1 MRLDLSAAAR
11 RIGQWLTGSRLA
23 TLSSLFALAALSTPV
38 QAQISITGG
47 DMQSGVVNTTL
58 PTPLSVHVIDN
69 GTGMPAVGGDV
80 NWSITQGSATFVGS
94 GASTITTMGDSNG
107 DASVQLMLG
116 STPGP
121 ITVHADSVDFGTVD
135 FSILA
140 TSFTITKI
148 SGDNQTGAAS
158 SPLSMP
164 LVVKIAD
171 GMGVGQSGQMVQFTV
186 QPPNDATVNGS
197 SSALVSTDGSGLASV
212 SVSLGT
218 MTGSFQIAA
227 DGGPMVGVVF
237 FDVTTTAGGNGMIIK
252 NGGDGQQ
259 TAVNTTF
266 PQPLQIR
273 VLDGMMAAVPSVPV
287 TFTVTSANATIQ
299 QSGTSTFSTMT
310 DASGNDSVNIDAGGS
325 VGAVTVTADA
335 GSYGIVTFNLF
346 QGIGSFV
353 ITGGNMQAGPANS
366 TLPIPLSI
374 QVQNAM
380 GMPNGVVSLR
390 FRVDSGNATIQESGA
405 ATFDTASDASG
416 NASVH
421 LVLGASPG
429 GVSVTVLPLSGLY
442 NNAIFSENI
451 TGGGTP
457 AIIKLDGDNQ
467 SGNINTPLARPLL
480 VLVTDATGMPVNNQ
494 SVLFTVANG
503 GATFTANGSNTI
515 TVGTGSNGQAS
526 AAVTVG
532 STGGPFQISADAGA
546 PYGAVTFNEIAISPL
561 TVSKVS
567 GDGQTGLV
575 NTTLPQDLVVTVT
588 DGSGTP
594 QTDRFIVFNV
604 TSGNATFLQSGGT
617 SFGSGTGG
625 GGTAAVT
632 LVLGGQPG
640 PVVVTATDNAG
651 AGMVT
656 FNETAVTQSYNIV
669 KFNGDGQ
676 SATAGQSLPQ
686 PISVRVTDSRTGA
699 VAVGVPVLFSVVNG
713 NSTVGGQGS
722 TQVSTDA
729 SGIASTTVV
738 LGSPGTVNITASVAG
753 GIATFTETS
762 IAPPQLALDIVSG
775 NGQSGITGSSGQ
787 PLVVQ
792 VTSNG
797 VLQANQNIDWAVVT
811 GSNVASIGSTSTTT
825 SSNGQSSNSLSFLA
839 TPGAALI
846 TATLQSDPRISQ
858 TFSVTS
864 STPQGSGSSLTLVSG
879 ANQTGAVGT
888 RADAPFVFRLLSNG
902 TPVGGQTV
910 NFSILSGGGTLT
922 AASTVTDTSGN
933 AATTLVFGNTA
944 GLVTVQASAF
954 SGVVNATATATG
966 FLPALRI
973 TGGDNQT
980 APAGTKLP
988 QNLAVSIAAAP
999 GKSFGKGLG
1008 GVNLAWTVVSG
1019 GGSLKDAVTPTDG
1032 NGNAINEFTLG
1043 SAIGNQQVR
1052 ATYPGGGSVTFT
1064 AVATV
1069 NGTVV
1074 LEIASGNNQ
1083 TVPTGAIAGA
1093 PLVVR
1098 AKTQAGAVFAG
1109 VPIVFTSDPPNAVTI
1124 TTPLVITD
1132 SAGLASTTV
1141 RLNLPAQARVF
1152 ANVQNAPSTTAVQFA
1167 ISGGIANTGGL
1178 NEMQQTIAQAV
1189 DTSCQTL
1196 SAANPNT
1203 LTQQQRDLLL
1213 TCQALAS
1220 NAASTPA
1227 QVANVIQ
1234 QLSND
1239 EAAAETSAALSTVT
1253 ATNNNMSQR
1262 FQQIRGGGGRGF
1274 SAQGLT
1280 LAGGNGA
1287 LPLSMLPSAIIAH
1300 ADEDKG
1306 RDKEVGLDFSR
1317 WGFFATGTILTGSR
1331 DAIGS
1336 SSGFDFG
1343 SRGLTAGA
1351 DYRVGDKLI
1360 LGGAVSFNKSDSKLD
1375 GGRGK
1380 LDTSG
1385 FSLTGYGSFYL
1396 ANEAYADIALTYG
1409 SNSYDLSR
1417 KILFNLGG
1425 QQVNQTAKGSP
1436 DGNMFSLSVTAG
1448 RDFANGAW
1456 TFGPYLRGTY
1466 TKLDFD
1472 SYTERMSNPTGAG
1485 AGLALAVSGR
1495 SLTSREGVL
1504 GGKVAYASS
1513 QDFGILSP
1521 NLSFEYV
1528 REFADSPDNLIT
1540 RFANDPTG
1548 TPIVVS
1554 GDPVDKQYFNLGIGL
1569 SAVFANGRSGYVY
1582 VEHRAGQAA
1591 TTQNSIALGLR
1602 IEF

>member
-23 TLSSLFALAALSTPV
+23 TLSGLFVLTALSHPA
-38 QAQISITGG
+38 QAQITITGG
-47 DMQSGVVNTTL
+47 DMQTGPANTTL
-58 PTPLSVHVIDN
+58 PMPLSVNVID
-69 GTGMPAVGGDV
+69 TSMMAPAVGGDV
-80 NWSITQGSATFVGS
+80 NWTVTQGSATFV
-94 GASTITTMGDSNG
+94 STGTTSQTTMNDASGN
-107 DASVQLMLG
+107 ASVQLQLG
-116 STPGP
+116 PVAGP
-121 ITVHADSVDFGTVD
+121 VVVHADSVDFGNVD
-135 FSILA
+135 FNILV
-140 TSFTITKI
+140 TSGYTIAKF
-148 SGDNQTGAAS
+148 SGDNQSGAAS
-158 SPLSMP
+158 APLSMQ
-164 LVVKIAD
+164 LVAKVQD
-171 GMGVGQSGQMVQFTV
+171 MSMVGVPGQTVIWTV
-186 QPPNDATVNGS
+186 QPPNDATVNGAS
-197 SSALVSTDGSGLASV
+197 STMTTTDTSGLAAV
-212 SVSLGT
+212 TVNLGV

-227 DGGPMVGVVF
+227 DAGPGVGVVF
-237 FDVTTTAGGNGMIIK
+237 FNVTNTGGAGG
-252 NGGDGQQ
+252 
-259 TAVNTTF
+259 
-266 PQPLQIR
+266 
-273 VLDGMMAAVPSVPV
+273 
-287 TFTVTSANATIQ
+287 
-299 QSGTSTFSTMT
+299 
-310 DASGNDSVNIDAGGS
+310 GS
-325 VGAVTVTADA
+325 
-335 GSYGIVTFNLF
+335 I
-346 QGIGSFV
+346 V
-353 ITGGNMQAGPANS
+353 ITGGNNQTGMTTT
-366 TLPIPLSI
+366 TLPTPLSV
-374 QVQNAM
+374 QVRDAM
-380 GMPNGVVSLR
+380 GMPVDAIPLQ
-390 FRVDSGNATIQESGA
+390 FRVDNSTDATFMESGGG
-405 ATFDTASDASG
+405 TYSVSSDPSG
-416 NASVH
+416 NASAH
-421 LVLGASPG
+421 LVLGSQTG
-429 GVSVTVLPLSGLY
+429 GNTVTVLAMSGTFS
-442 NNAIFSENI
+442 NAIFTYTVTGAGTASI
-451 TGGGTP
+451 T
-457 AIIKLDGDNQ
+457 KLDGDNQ
-467 SGNINTPLARPLL
+467 TGNINTPLVRPLL

-494 SVLFTVANG
+494 PVLFTSVNSD
-503 GATFTANGSNTI
+503 ATFTSNGSNTI
-515 TVGTGSNGQAS
+515 TVNTGTNGQAS

-532 STGGPFQISADAGA
+532 TSGGPFQISADAGA
-546 PYGAVTFNEIAISPL
+546 PYGAVTFNEIGISPL

-567 GDGQTGLV
+567 GDNQTGLI
-575 NTTLPQDLVVTVT
+575 NTTLPQDLVVRVT

-594 QTDRFIVFNV
+594 QTDRFIVFNI
-604 TSGNATFLQSGGT
+604 TGGNATFQQSGT
-617 SFGSGTGG
+617 NTYGTGTG
-625 GGTAAVT
+625 PGSAAAT

-640 PVVVTATDNAG
+640 PVTVTATDNGG
-651 AGMVT
+651 AGTVT
-656 FNETAVTQSYNIV
+656 FTATAATQSYNIA

-676 SATAGQSLPQ
+676 SATTGQSLPQ
-686 PISVRVTDSRTGA
+686 PISVRVTDSTTGA
-699 VAVGVPVLFSVVNG
+699 AAAGVPVLFSVVNG

-722 TQVSTDA
+722 IQVSTNA
-729 SGIASTTVV
+729 SGIASTNVV

-753 GIATFTETS
+753 GVATFTETS
-762 IAPPQLALDIVSG
+762 VALPQFALDIVSG
-775 NGQSGITGSSGQ
+775 NGQSGITGSNGQ

-797 VLQANQNIDWAVVT
+797 VLQANQNIDWAVVS
-811 GSNVASIGSTSTTT
+811 GSNVARIGSTSTTT
-825 SSNGQSSNSLSFLA
+825 TSNGQSSNPLTFLA
-839 TPGAALI
+839 SPGAALI

-858 TFSVTS
+858 TFSVS
-864 STPQGSGSSLTLVSG
+864 SSAPQGSGSLLTLSSG
-879 ANQTGAVGT
+879 GNQTGATGT
-888 RADAPFVFRLLSNG
+888 RADAPFVFQLLSNG

-910 NFSILSGGGTLT
+910 NFSILSGGGTLS
-922 AASTVTDTSGN
+922 AASAVTDSSGN
-933 AATTLVFGNTA
+933 ASTTLTYGSTA

-954 SGVVNATATATG
+954 SGVVNATATATAVV
-966 FLPALRI
+966 PVLRI
-973 TGGDNQT
+973 TGGNNQT
-980 APAGTKLP
+980 APATTKLP
-988 QNLAVSIAAAP
+988 VDLAVSIAAIP
-999 GKSFGKGLG
+999 GKSIGKGLG

-1019 GGSLKDAVTPTDG
+1019 GGTLKDAFTPTDG

-1043 SAIGNQQVR
+1043 TAVGTQQVR

-1064 AVATV
+1064 ATATV

-1074 LEIASGNNQ
+1074 LTIVSGNNQ
-1083 TVPTGAIAGA
+1083 NVATGGVAGQ
-1093 PLVVR
+1093 PLVVA
-1098 AKTQAGAVFAG
+1098 AKTTGGAAFVG
-1109 VPIVFTSDPPNAVTI
+1109 VPITFTSDPPNAVTV
-1124 TTPLVITD
+1124 TTPLAITD

-1141 RLNLPAQARVF
+1141 RLNTPTTARVF
-1152 ANVQNAPSTTAVQFA
+1152 ANVQNAPSTSAVQFVITA
-1167 ISGGIANTGGL
+1167 GIANTGGL
-1178 NEMQQTIAQAV
+1178 SEMQQTIAAAV
-1189 DTSCQTL
+1189 DNSCQTL
-1196 SAANPNT
+1196 SAANPST
-1203 LTQQQRDLLL
+1203 LTQAQRDLLL

-1220 NAASTPA
+1220 SAASTPA

-1274 SAQGLT
+1274 SGQGLT

-1287 LPLSMLPSAIIAH
+1287 LPLSMLPSAILAR
-1300 ADEDKG
+1300 ADEDKNK
-1306 RDKEVGLDFSR
+1306 DKEVGLDFSR

-1331 DAIGS
+1331 DAVGS

-1351 DYRVGDKLI
+1351 DYRVGDKMV
-1360 LGGAVSFNKSDSKLD
+1360 LGGAISFNKSDSKLD

-1417 KILFNLGG
+1417 KILFSLGG

-1436 DGNMFSLSVTAG
+1436 DGNMFSVSVTAG

-1466 TKLDFD
+1466 TQLDFD

-1495 SLTSREGVL
+1495 NLTSREGVL

-1521 NLSFEYV
+1521 NLTFEYV

-1582 VEHRAGQAA
+1582 VEHRAGQTA